1 MNRVKQFVRAITAH
15 IDSKDRKYIS
25 IHLDDMEQDF
35 FYAQSMPDQ
44 CHALNVSYTAE
55 TIYQSMRSDRDKVDV
70 ELLIRSALLHDI
82 GRTKND
88 MGIHGKVFAVLMH
101 KFMPRTS
108 MNWACPS
115 RKGFLGFW
123 RHVMYVYYHHPEI
136 GAHMLENIGRL
147 KESAIISRHHKKESP
162 GDPLELRI
170 LRKADEL
177 N

>member
-44 CHALNVSYTAE
+44 RHALNVSYTAE
-55 TIYQSMRSDRDKVDV
+55 TIYQSMRSDRDKVDA

-101 KFMPRTS
+101 KFIP
-108 MNWACPS
+108 
-115 RKGFLGFW
+115 
-123 RHVMYVYYHHPEI
+123 
-136 GAHMLENIGRL
+136 

-177 N
+177 NLERYKDGLFDNCTSKGEVIQTFV